1 MTRFSLS
8 RPALRS
14 AAPAL
19 VAGLALAL
27 VSATATTA
35 QGATADPAAAPTIQD
50 LHGSTFLSPFN
61 GQDVA
66 GVTGVVTAV
75 STTGSDRGFWFQ
87 DPNPNPNL
95 VASSGMFVFNG
106 SKTPAVQVG
115 DAVAVSGEVADF
127 HPDAPASSSLDLA
140 FTEIEHAT
148 WTVASSDN
156 AVPAPVVITP
166 DSVPTK
172 MAQDV
177 GGGDVESLILQPKKF
192 AIDFYKSHES
202 ELMEVDNAR
211 VIGPTDSFGELY
223 VTTKPTV
230 DKTPRGGMIFPDYN
244 DRDTGRL
251 EIVTVPGGP
260 AAPVANVG
268 DKLTGKTVGPLA
280 YSEFGGYEI
289 EASTVGTLVSGGIQ
303 PVVAKAQTAKQL
315 AIATY
320 NVENLAATDP
330 ASKFAALG
338 KGVVTNLASPD
349 IVAVEEVQ
357 DNDGETDDGV
367 VVADQTLTKLTD
379 AIVAAGGPRYQWRE
393 IDPVNDADG
402 GAPGGNIRQVFLFN
416 PARVSFVDIP
426 GGDSTTPV
434 SVVNDHG
441 VPQLS
446 ASPGRIDPNN
456 LPAWQF
462 SRKPL
467 AAEFLFQGQFVFV
480 VANHFVAKL
489 GDQPDEGRFQPP
501 ARSSESQ
508 RDLQSQEVSNFVRSI
523 QKVDAT
529 ANVVVV
535 GDLND
540 YQFSQTAKFL
550 TAKNS
555 LTDLIDTL
563 PANQQYTYDFDGQSE
578 VLDHILVDPTI
589 TKFQYQVV
597 HINAEFANQT
607 SDHDPQV
614 VRLVPADR

>member
-1 MTRFSLS
+1 MPRQWLA
-8 RPALRS
+8 RG
-14 AAPAL
+14 AAPL
-19 VAGLALAL
+19 VAAGLAIAL
-27 VSATATTA
+27 LPAT
-35 QGATADPAAAPTIQD
+35 GAAVGDAPTIQEI
-50 LHGSTFLSPFN
+50 HGNTFLSPFN
-61 GQDVA
+61 GQDV
-66 GVTGVVTAV
+66 TGVSGIVTAIA
-75 STTGSDRGFWFQ
+75 TTGSDRGFWFQ
-87 DPNPNPNL
+87 DPDPDAGQ
-95 VASSGMFVFNG
+95 VGSSGLFVFNG
-106 SKTPAVQVG
+106 SKTPAVSVG
-115 DAVAVSGEVADF
+115 DAVQVSGEVIDF
-127 HPDAPASSSLDLA
+127 HPDAPAATSVDLA

-148 WTVASSDN
+148 WTVTSSGN
-156 AVPAPVVITP
+156 ALPAAVVLTP
-166 DSVPTK
+166 TTVPTR
-172 MAQDV
+172 MAEDV
-177 GGGDVESLILQPKKF
+177 GGGDVENLQLQPKKF
-192 AIDFYKSHES
+192 AIDFFKSHEG
-202 ELMEVDNAR
+202 ELLEVDNAR

-223 VTTKPTV
+223 VTDKPTV
-230 DKTPRGGMIFPDYN
+230 DRTPRGGMIFPNYN
-244 DRDTGRL
+244 DRDTGRV
-251 EIVTVPGGP
+251 EVVTVPGGP
-260 AAPVANVG
+260 AGRAPVANVG
-268 DKLTGKTVGPLA
+268 DKLTGRTVGPLA

-289 EASTVGTLVSGGIQ
+289 EATQVGTLVSGGIQ

-315 AIATY
+315 AVATY

-330 ASKFAALG
+330 QSKFDALG

-367 VVADQTLTKLTD
+367 VAADQTLTKLTD
-379 AIVAAGGPRYQWRE
+379 AIVAAGGPRYQWRQ

-426 GGDSTTPV
+426 GGTSTTPV
-434 SVVNDHG
+434 SVADDHG

-446 ASPGRIDPNN
+446 ASPGRVDPDNV
-456 LPAWQF
+456 PAWQA

-467 AAEFLFQGQFVFV
+467 VGEFVFQGQFVFV

-489 GDQPDEGRFQPP
+489 PDQPDEGRFQPP

-508 RDLQSQEVSNFVRSI
+508 RDLQAQEVSGFVRQI
-523 QKVDAT
+523 QQIDRT
-529 ANVVVV
+529 ANVVVL

-563 PANQQYTYDFDGQSE
+563 PADQQYTYDFDGQSE
-578 VLDHILVDPTI
+578 VLDHIMIDPAI
-589 TKFQYQVV
+589 TRFQYQPV

>member
-1 MTRFSLS
+1 VPRHWLARGAT
-8 RPALRS
+8 P
-14 AAPAL
+14 L
-19 VAGLALAL
+19 VAAGLAIAL
-27 VSATATTA
+27 LPAT
-35 QGATADPAAAPTIQD
+35 GAAAGDAPTIQD
-50 LHGSTFLSPFN
+50 IHGNTFLSPFD
-61 GQDVA
+61 GQDV
-66 GVTGVVTAV
+66 TGVAGIVTAV
-75 STTGSDRGFWFQ
+75 ATTGSARGFWFQ
-87 DPNPNPNL
+87 DPDPDPKL
-95 VASSGMFVFNG
+95 VGSAGLFVFNG
-106 SKTPAVQVG
+106 SKTPAVSVG
-115 DAVAVSGEVADF
+115 DAVQVSGEVADF
-127 HPDAPASSSLDLA
+127 HPDAPAATSVDLA
-140 FTEIEHAT
+140 STEIEHAT
-148 WTVASSDN
+148 WTVSSSGN
-156 AVPAPVVITP
+156 ALPAPVVLGP
-166 DSVPTK
+166 DTVPTR
-172 MAQDV
+172 MAEDV
-177 GGGDVESLILQPKKF
+177 GGGDVENLQLQPKKF
-192 AIDFYKSHES
+192 AIDFFKSHES
-202 ELMEVDNAR
+202 ELTEVDNAR

-223 VTTKPTV
+223 VTDKPTV
-230 DKTPRGGMIFPDYN
+230 DRTPRGGMIFPDYN
-244 DRDTGRL
+244 DRDTGRI
-251 EIVTVPGGP
+251 EVVTVPGGP
-260 AAPVANVG
+260 AGPAPVANVG
-268 DKLTGKTVGPLA
+268 DRLKGTTVGPLG

-289 EASTVGTLVSGGIQ
+289 EATQVGTLVSGGIQ
-303 PVVAKAQTAKQL
+303 PVVAKPQTAKQL

-330 ASKFAALG
+330 QSKFDALG

-367 VVADQTLTKLTD
+367 VAADQTLTKLTD
-379 AIVAAGGPRYQWRE
+379 AIAAAGGPRYQWRQ

-426 GGDSTTPV
+426 GGTSTSAV

-467 AAEFLFQGQFVFV
+467 AGEFVFRGQFVFV

-508 RDLQSQEVSNFVRSI
+508 RDLQAQEVSGFVRQI
-523 QKVDAT
+523 QQVDST
-529 ANVVVV
+529 ANVVVL

-563 PANQQYTYDFDGQSE
+563 PADQQYTYDFDGQSE
-578 VLDHILVDPTI
+578 VLDHIMIDPAI
-589 TKFQYQVV
+589 SRFQYQPV